1 LREGES
7 EEDVA
12 VPLDEPAGSGTLYA
26 VVHAEEPADGGFTF
40 PDGDPPVEANG
51 SSVVA
56 EPLRY
61 TASAGEQAGEPLPS
75 SGGPNLLLLAG
86 AAAALLAALAAV
98 FPVRRT
104 R

>member
-1 LREGES
+1 
-7 EEDVA
+7 
-12 VPLDEPAGSGTLYA
+12 

-51 SSVVA
+51 SVVA

-61 TASAGEQAGEPLPS
+61 TASADEQAGEPLPS
-75 SGGPNLLLLAG
+75 SGGPNPFLLTGG
-86 AAAALLAALAAV
+86 AATLIAALAACY
-98 FPVRRT
+98 PIRRT